1 MSQFKTLRGRR
12 ILIEVPKKKES
23 VITLSEKDKDALM
36 YEEMKAWNRLTIYA
50 VGDKVEDVKA
60 GDVVYIAVSQLEHA
74 EKVDI
79 DGSVKLMLNEMDI
92 AIIWELSSEDVK
104 ERIKTYSAYNPYNVK
119 DLKYIDLSDPVHDFR
134 KDIPPFNSR
143 PEYYG
148 GKDSAYEVFT
158 VLEAWK
164 LDKDFYLGN
173 VLKYLARSGK
183 KSFNKKEDLE
193 KALVYLQRRIDT
205 L

>member
-1 MSQFKTLRGRR
+1 MVNISHDDYFSSNTMKG
-12 ILIEVPKKKES
+12 KE
-23 VITLSEKDKDALM
+23 LSP
-36 YEEMKAWNRLTIYA
+36 
-50 VGDKVEDVKA
+50 EDV
-60 GDVVYIAVSQLEHA
+60 Q
-74 EKVDI
+74 
-79 DGSVKLMLNEMDI
+79 
-92 AIIWELSSEDVK
+92 
-104 ERIKTYSAYNPYNVK
+104 ERIKTYTPPYNVK
-119 DLKYIDLSDPVHDFR
+119 DLKYINLAEDVHDFR
-134 KDIPPFNSR
+134 KNIPPFNSR

-148 GKDSAYEVFT
+148 GKDSTYEVFS

-173 VLKYLARSGK
+173 VLKYLARAGK

>member
-1 MSQFKTLRGRR
+1 MVNISHDEYFSSST
-12 ILIEVPKKKES
+12 
-23 VITLSEKDKDALM
+23 
-36 YEEMKAWNRLTIYA
+36 MK
-50 VGDKVEDVKA
+50 GK
-60 GDVVYIAVSQLEHA
+60 
-74 EKVDI
+74 
-79 DGSVKLMLNEMDI
+79 
-92 AIIWELSSEDVK
+92 ELSPKDIE
-104 ERIKTYSAYNPYNVK
+104 ERIKTYNHHNVK
-119 DLKYIDLSDPVHDFR
+119 DLKYMDLSDPVHDFR

-148 GKDSAYEVFT
+148 GKDTAYEVFT

-173 VLKYLARSGK
+173 VLKYLARAGK

>member
-1 MSQFKTLRGRR
+1 MVNISHDDYF
-12 ILIEVPKKKES
+12 S
-23 VITLSEKDKDALM
+23 SS
-36 YEEMKAWNRLTIYA
+36 TINS
-50 VGDKVEDVKA
+50 K
-60 GDVVYIAVSQLEHA
+60 
-74 EKVDI
+74 
-79 DGSVKLMLNEMDI
+79 
-92 AIIWELSSEDVK
+92 ELSPENIK
-104 ERIKTYSAYNPYNVK
+104 ERIKTYTPLNNVK
-119 DLKYIDLSDPVHDFR
+119 DLKYNNLSEEVHDFR
-134 KDIPPFNSR
+134 KNIPPFNPR

-148 GKDSAYEVFT
+148 GKDTAYEVFT

-173 VLKYLARSGK
+173 VLKYLARAGK

>member
-1 MSQFKTLRGRR
+1 MNG
-12 ILIEVPKKKES
+12 KE
-23 VITLSEKDKDALM
+23 LSP
-36 YEEMKAWNRLTIYA
+36 
-50 VGDKVEDVKA
+50 EDV
-60 GDVVYIAVSQLEHA
+60 Q
-74 EKVDI
+74 
-79 DGSVKLMLNEMDI
+79 
-92 AIIWELSSEDVK
+92 
-104 ERIKTYSAYNPYNVK
+104 ERIKTYTPPYNVK
-119 DLKYIDLSDPVHDFR
+119 DLKYINLAEDVHDFR
-134 KDIPPFNSR
+134 KNIPPFNSR

-148 GKDSAYEVFT
+148 GKDTTYEVFS

-173 VLKYLARSGK
+173 VLKYLARAGK

>member
-1 MSQFKTLRGRR
+1 M
-12 ILIEVPKKKES
+12 VN
-23 VITLSEKDKDALM
+23 ITDDEYFSSNTMNSKALSP
-36 YEEMKAWNRLTIYA
+36 
-50 VGDKVEDVKA
+50 
-60 GDVVYIAVSQLEHA
+60 
-74 EKVDI
+74 
-79 DGSVKLMLNEMDI
+79 
-92 AIIWELSSEDVK
+92 EDVK
-104 ERIKTYSAYNPYNVK
+104 ERIKTYNSYNPYNVK
-119 DLKYIDLSDPVHDFR
+119 DLKYMDLSDPVHDFR